1 MTHRLDADLP
11 PASATG
17 VVVVVVN
24 HDGGDLTMRCL
35 ESVSNSARPR
45 GGVRV
50 VLVDNASSDG
60 VAERVRQELPEVEVI
75 ASPVNRGF
83 AGGCNLGIVRRHP
96 GEHVALL
103 NNDAV
108 AEPGWI
114 VALVDALDERADLG
128 AACPKILLEREPRVI
143 DNAGTVL
150 VRGTTG
156 VDRGHGQPD
165 GPAYAE
171 PSDVF
176 AWCGAAVL
184 LRSSYLDAVG
194 VFDERLF
201 LYSEDLD
208 LAWRGRLAGWRYVYC
223 PSSVVVHAHAATT
236 SRRPEIL
243 RYYTLRNHLVVGT
256 RYGAPTAAARAVGR
270 AIGALLVHALRD
282 WRTPEGRA
290 ALQTRARALGGF
302 ARMLPGIIRERRTR
316 ARAARPELS
325 ASRAAAS

>member
-1 MTHRLDADLP
+1 MTHRHVADPP
-11 PASATG
+11 PASGAG
-17 VVVVVVN
+17 VAVVVLN

-35 ESVSNSARPR
+35 QSASSSVPPS

-50 VLVDNASSDG
+50 ILVDNASSDG
-60 VAERVRQELPEVEVI
+60 VAGRVRRELPEVEVI
-75 ASPVNRGF
+75 ESPVNRGF
-83 AGGCNLGIVRRHP
+83 AGGCNLGIAQRRP

-108 AEPGWI
+108 ADPGWL
-114 VALVDALDERADLG
+114 VALVAALDARPDAG

-143 DNAGTVL
+143 DNAGTDL
-150 VRGTTG
+150 VHGTTG
-156 VDRGHGQPD
+156 VDRGHGRPD
-165 GPAYAE
+165 GPEYAE
-171 PSDVF
+171 SVDVF

-184 LRSSYLDAVG
+184 LRSSYLDSVG

-208 LAWRGRLAGWRYVYC
+208 LAWRGRLAGWRYLYC

-256 RYGAPTAAARAVGR
+256 RYGSPSAAARAIGR
-270 AIGALLVHALRD
+270 AVGALLVHALRD
-282 WRTPEGRA
+282 WRTPDGRA
-290 ALQTRARALGGF
+290 ALRTRARALGGF
-302 ARMLPGIIRERRTR
+302 ARMLPGIIGERRARDR
-316 ARAARPELS
+316 AS
-325 ASRAAAS
+325 AS